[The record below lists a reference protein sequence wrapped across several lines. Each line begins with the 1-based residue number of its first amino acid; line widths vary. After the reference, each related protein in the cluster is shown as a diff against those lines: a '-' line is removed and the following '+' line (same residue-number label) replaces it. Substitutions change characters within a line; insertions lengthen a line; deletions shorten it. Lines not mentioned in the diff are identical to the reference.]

1 MSQAT
6 FEAVALRLG
15 ELESQL
21 RPWTQ
26 RPHRWPIRPEQLK
39 HFTQHTD
46 DLLRQAKEL
55 TAQRPAIVVVL
66 MGGTGVGKSS
76 LLNALAQGTI
86 AEAAFTR
93 PTTRE
98 PIVYL
103 HEAFEAHRLDPAL
116 QQCRLIRHRQQ
127 GLEHKVLVDT
137 PDLDSNETIHRD
149 RLEAV
154 LPAADI
160 VLYVGSQEK
169 YHDQAGW
176 ELFLKHKERR
186 AFAFVLNKWDR
197 CQAAHATGVRPD
209 EDLLRDLK
217 AEGFNDPLLFRT
229 CAHAW
234 VHKDPDLIAQLPE
247 GEQFAALQTW
257 LQQGLTRREIEAIRT
272 KGIGQLLNQLHALLQ
287 TVQPP
292 DVQAAARKTESI
304 WKTTVHTEIDTQ
316 IDILLAS
323 VAPHQKSL
331 QRRFANNLT
340 HPFRGVMGW
349 YARLLDFGRHG
360 WLSSKLP
367 QLKSNTPAEIDPQP
381 GDLAG
386 FARSCTREAY
396 QRRLATRTEA
406 LADRLVANA
415 DDAGLPTHRLSEDIR
430 AQLKSITEASYADA
444 LSRAL
449 AHAEQSLAGPASW
462 RQRYAKLWVVL
473 GYIIPFGTMLAVFI
487 WQLYA
492 KFTGSMFVAITDLL
506 ILPLLAA
513 LLGMTLLYILYRSTV
528 PVTWSKLAQVSR
540 QQLAGELH
548 TRFQTS
554 LQALPQHQATL
565 LAEERQIVSQLLER
579 TAECSRWIQQHEE
592 LSQVAIL
599 YAR

>member
-1 MSQAT
+1 MNQAP
-6 FEAVALRLG
+6 FDAVAQHLR

-26 RPHRWPIRPEQLK
+26 RPHRWPIRPEQLTQ
-39 HFTQHTD
+39 FTQQAD

-55 TAQRPAIVVVL
+55 TAERPALVVVL

-103 HEAFEAHRLDPAL
+103 HEAFDVHRLDASL
-116 QQCRLIRHRQQ
+116 QQCRLIRHRQP
-127 GLEHKVLVDT
+127 GLEHKILVDT

-154 LPAADI
+154 LPAADV

-217 AEGFNDPLLFRT
+217 AAGFNDPLLFRT

-234 VHKDPDLIAQLPE
+234 INQATIKNAPLPD
-247 GEQFAALQTW
+247 GEQFPALQSW
-257 LQQGLTRREIEAIRT
+257 LHQGLTKREIEAIRT
-272 KGIGQLLNQLHALLQ
+272 KGIGQLLHQLQTLLQ
-287 TVQPP
+287 AVQPP
-292 DVQAAARKTESI
+292 DVQSAAKKTESI
-304 WKTTVHTEIDTQ
+304 WNTTIQSEINTQ
-316 IDILLAS
+316 IDTLLAS
-323 VAPHQKSL
+323 VAPHQKTL
-331 QRRFANNLT
+331 ERRFANSLS
-340 HPFRGVMGW
+340 HPFRGIMGT
-349 YARLLDFGRHG
+349 YARLLDFGRQG

-367 QLKSNTPAEIDPQP
+367 QLNAAIPVENDPQA

-386 FARSCTREAY
+386 FARSCTREAH
-396 QRRLATRTEA
+396 QRRLAARTEA

-415 DDAGLPTHRLSEDIR
+415 DDAGLPTYRLTDDIK
-430 AQLKSITEASYADA
+430 AQLKSITEATYADT

-449 AHAEQSLAGPASW
+449 TYAEQSLAGPTSW
-462 RQRYAKLWVVL
+462 RQRFAKLWVGL
-473 GYIIPFGTMLAVFI
+473 GYIGPIGVLILVLI

-492 KFTGSMFVAITDLL
+492 KFANTMFVSITDLL
-506 ILPLLAA
+506 LLPPLASLLA
-513 LLGMTLLYILYRSTV
+513 MTLLYVIYRSTV
-528 PVTWSKLAQVSR
+528 PVTWSKLAPACR
-540 QQLAGELH
+540 QQLATELQ
-548 TRFQTS
+548 TRFKTA
-554 LQALPQHQATL
+554 LEALPQQQATL
-565 LAEERQIVSQLLER
+565 LADERQIITQLLER

>member
-1 MSQAT
+1 MSQAP
-6 FEAVALRLG
+6 FDAVAQHLC

-21 RPWTQ
+21 RPWSQ
-26 RPHRWPIRPEQLK
+26 RPHRWPMRPEQLEQFTK
-39 HFTQHTD
+39 HAD

-55 TAQRPAIVVVL
+55 TAQRPALVVIL

-103 HEAFEAHRLDPAL
+103 HEAFDVQRLDPAL
-116 QQCRLIRHRQQ
+116 QQCRLIRHRQP
-127 GLEHKVLVDT
+127 GLEYKILVDT

-176 ELFLKHKERR
+176 ELFHKHKERR

-209 EDLLRDLK
+209 DDLLRDLK
-217 AEGFNDPLLFRT
+217 AEGFTDPLLFRT

-234 VHKDPDLIAQLPE
+234 IHRDAATIAQLPE
-247 GEQFAALQTW
+247 GEQFPALESW
-257 LQQGLTRREIEAIRT
+257 LHQGLTKREIEAIRT
-272 KGIGQLLNQLHALLQ
+272 KGIGQLLHQLQTLLQ

-292 DVQAAARKTESI
+292 DVQAAAKKTEAV
-304 WKTTVHTEIDTQ
+304 WKITVQNEINTQ
-316 IDILLAS
+316 IDTLLAS
-323 VAPHQKSL
+323 VAPHQKTL
-331 QRRFANNLT
+331 QRRFANNLS

-349 YARLLDFGRHG
+349 YARILDFGRHG

-367 QLKSNTPAEIDPQP
+367 QLKSTTPVETDLQP
-381 GDLAG
+381 SDLQG
-386 FARSCTREAY
+386 FARSCTHEAY
-396 QRRLATRTEA
+396 QRRLAARIES

-415 DDAGLPTHRLSEDIR
+415 DDAGLPTYRLTEDIR
-430 AQLKSITEASYADA
+430 AQLKSITEATYVDA

-462 RQRYAKLWVVL
+462 RQRYAKLWVTL
-473 GYIIPFGTMLAVFI
+473 GYIIPYGVLLLVFI

-492 KFTGSMFVAITDLL
+492 KFAGTMFVAITDLL
-506 ILPLLAA
+506 LLPPLAA
-513 LLGMTLLYILYRSTV
+513 LLAMTLLYILYRATV
-528 PVTWSKLAQVSR
+528 PVTWGKLSPVCQ
-540 QQLAGELH
+540 QQLASELH
-548 TRFQTS
+548 TRFQTA
-554 LQALPQHQATL
+554 LQALPQQQATL
-565 LAEERQIVSQLLER
+565 LADERRIVTQLLER
-579 TAECSRWIQQHEE
+579 TAECSRSIQQHEE